1 MIEGNE
7 EFNLEDVNF
16 RPLTKGLGFHQKE
29 VQKVLRPRKAQT
41 KEESYKDQDFSS
53 KQKSQLSSFYQNP
66 PITKEFPKVLVQE
79 EKNLGE
85 ESEQEKYYLYQS
97 LSFMVDLIIILGLL
111 SMTFLCFFY
120 FSPLDIQQALE
131 VMSSSLFF
139 FSFFVLFSIYYITYF
154 SFLDILGTPGK
165 LCFGLRLAEVNREA
179 LTLKHT
185 FLRSIITLSS
195 FLVAFLPL
203 IVDFHGKL
211 SDSKVV
217 KIDENS
223 LQKS

>member
-29 VQKVLRPRKAQT
+29 VQKVLKPLNTQVR
-41 KEESYKDQDFSS
+41 EESYKGQNFLS
-53 KQKSQLSSFYQNP
+53 KEKSQLSSFYQNP
-66 PITKEFPKVLVQE
+66 PITKEFPKELAQE
-79 EKNLGE
+79 EEILGQ

-97 LSFMVDLIIILGLL
+97 LSFLIDLIIILGLL
-111 SMTFLCFFY
+111 LTTFLCFFY

-131 VMSSSLFF
+131 VMSSSTFF
-139 FSFFVLFSIYYITYF
+139 FSFFILFSIYYITYF

-165 LCFGLRLAEVNREA
+165 LCFGLRVVEKNREA

-223 LQKS
+223 L

>member
-29 VQKVLRPRKAQT
+29 VQKVLKPLNAQVR
-41 KEESYKDQDFSS
+41 EESYKGQNFSS
-53 KQKSQLSSFYQNP
+53 KEKSQLSSFYQNP
-66 PITKEFPKVLVQE
+66 PITKEFPKELAQE
-79 EKNLGE
+79 EEILGQ
-85 ESEQEKYYLYQS
+85 ESEQEKYYLHQS
-97 LSFMVDLIIILGLL
+97 LSFLIDLIIILGLL
-111 SMTFLCFFY
+111 STTFLCFFY

-131 VMSSSLFF
+131 VMSSSIFF
-139 FSFFVLFSIYYITYF
+139 FSFSILFSIYYITYF

-165 LCFGLRLAEVNREA
+165 LCLGLKLVETNRDT

-223 LQKS
+223 L

>member
-29 VQKVLRPRKAQT
+29 VQKVLKPLNAQVR
-41 KEESYKDQDFSS
+41 EESYKGQNFSS
-53 KQKSQLSSFYQNP
+53 KEKSQLSSFYQNP
-66 PITKEFPKVLVQE
+66 PITKEFPKELAQE
-79 EKNLGE
+79 EEILGQ
-85 ESEQEKYYLYQS
+85 ESEQEKYYLHQS
-97 LSFMVDLIIILGLL
+97 LSFLIDLIIILGLL
-111 SMTFLCFFY
+111 STTFLCFFY

-131 VMSSSLFF
+131 VMSSSIFF
-139 FSFFVLFSIYYITYF
+139 FSFSILFSIYYITYF

-165 LCFGLRLAEVNREA
+165 LCFGLRLVETNRDA

-223 LQKS
+223 L

>member
-29 VQKVLRPRKAQT
+29 VHKALNPLKVKV
-41 KEESYKDQDFSS
+41 KDEFYKDHNFSI
-53 KQKSQLSSFYQNP
+53 KQKSHLSSFYQSLPVTQELQND
-66 PITKEFPKVLVQE
+66 PIQE
-79 EKNLGE
+79 EKIFGK
-85 ESEQEKYYLYQS
+85 ESEQKRYHLHQS
-97 LSFMVDLIIILGLL
+97 FSFLIDLILIFGLL
-111 SMTFLCFFY
+111 STTFLCFFY
-120 FSPLDIQQALE
+120 FSPLDIQRAID
-131 VMSSSLFF
+131 VMSSSTFC
-139 FSFFVLFSIYYITYF
+139 FSFLILFSIYYVIYF

-165 LCFGLRLAEVNREA
+165 LCFGLKVVETNREI

-203 IVDFHGKL
+203 IMDFHGKL

-217 KIDENS
+217 KIDESS
-223 LQKS
+223 L